1 MNELLSL
8 INSFDDSSSCSH
20 IKSISSICHQETLG
34 FLLPLLLIFSSRA
47 AMKRI
52 AYGGTNFMPI
62 DVSCIY
68 LQVLSENSEM
78 FFCNTSSVKKTNKIM
93 EEHEIQ

>member
-1 MNELLSL
+1 MFSYKKYIVNMPPG
-8 INSFDDSSSCSH
+8 N
-20 IKSISSICHQETLG
+20 TR
-34 FLLPLLLIFSSRA
+34 FLFTFY
-47 AMKRI
+47 KRI

-62 DVSCIY
+62 DVSRIY

-78 FFCNTSSVKKTNKIM
+78 FFCNTSSVKKTHEIM